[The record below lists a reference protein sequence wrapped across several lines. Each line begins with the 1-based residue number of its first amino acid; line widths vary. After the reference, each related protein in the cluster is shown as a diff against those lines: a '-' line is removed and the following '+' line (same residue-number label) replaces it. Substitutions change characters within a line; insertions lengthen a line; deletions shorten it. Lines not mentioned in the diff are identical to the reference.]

1 MGQGHDKYECKN
13 PPPDDSLVRYGPHLR
28 AQQSVLTERY
38 QSSEKN
44 QEEVLPARDVL
55 NHSRAWRVVRVVDNH
70 EQTSDQ
76 VTAEECEH
84 SSDTNEAVRTGG
96 VIALKDVGAA
106 NQYGKETAVIP
117 HLQDYPAENEF
128 PQTPFISSLTHL
140 VTNSSPNLDTQ
151 PMLCASPKSPS
162 KPHNQS
168 FAIENP
174 LKGSLASKRKIQG
187 IQSERLWLNI
197 GLGIKICKVQRRE
210 DGFHVVREAVDSIRG
225 QEESVS
231 ITVQDENVRVMQND
245 VEIKGD
251 RKEHE
256 SPAGRKSVHKFRG
269 IKSTK
274 SGRST

>member
-96 VIALKDVGAA
+96 VIALKDVGA
-106 NQYGKETAVIP
+106 NQYGK
-117 HLQDYPAENEF
+117 
-128 PQTPFISSLTHL
+128 
-140 VTNSSPNLDTQ
+140 
-151 PMLCASPKSPS
+151 
-162 KPHNQS
+162 
-168 FAIENP
+168 

-251 RKEHE
+251 RKEYE

-274 SGRST
+274 SVRST